1 MEDWSLS
8 DPNDSKAVVQGDH
21 SARLV
26 SPLSSFSYIVS
37 YKQNLVI
44 NNCMIGRIW
53 DNFYNIEINQL
64 MLGYLKIIKLMFFF
78 SRRER
83 RRQKGEVGRA
93 AANMSIAKS
102 TAVMNKLFLIY
113 NKKTFF

>member
-1 MEDWSLS
+1 MCLFRMEDWSLS

-26 SPLSSFSYIVS
+26 SPPSSFSYIVG

-44 NNCMIGRIW
+44 NNCMIRRIW

-78 SRRER
+78 QEEKGGSRKEK
-83 RRQKGEVGRA
+83 Q
-93 AANMSIAKS
+93 SS
-102 TAVMNKLFLIY
+102 S
-113 NKKTFF
+113 